1 MSATVHPLP
10 TTHIP
15 TVKAVAAVALWQPQR
30 FDTSEI
36 AAALSIREGDVER
49 ILHVARENCQ

>member
-15 TVKAVAAVALWQPQR
+15 TVKAVAAVALWQTKR
-30 FDTSEI
+30 FATNEI
-36 AAALSIREGDVER
+36 AAALSIREADVEG
-49 ILHVARENCQ
+49 ILHAVRENSQ